1 MILSSFPKIISDWWW
16 NEATRNWPDFSKEKL
31 LNTIRG
37 EIVEQ
42 SDRFNKTRSFNSSSY
57 GARDLSVLSY
67 GNFFFARTWYAMTFA
82 LAEAFSYRNLGIPR
96 KGPLRILDLG
106 AGAGAS
112 GLASLSNLRK
122 WGVENPI
129 SLEAWDYSGKSLAT
143 LKSLHQAGME
153 LWPGTKITTVRKDL
167 ANDLPPMNSRLFD
180 LVLLGFSLNEILQ
193 KEEEGSRIEWLRQVS
208 QYLKPS
214 GLLVITEPAGE
225 LTCMNLQS
233 DSQKLTEEN
242 PKLHQHSP
250 YFNGSPCPF
259 LSQSSKYYSH
269 EVRKVVPNE
278 VIEKING
285 PLHLEIRE
293 VKFGLSILGRTAPLP
308 QPKGYELCRIVSPV
322 KKRKGTISFIGIGSD
337 GIEYRYEFQRRDL
350 NRDDT
355 KEILAFER
363 GDILDAAKGIIG
375 KDETHIRLSSSQDL
389 KPVFAPR
396 LGKTS

>member
-143 LKSLHQAGME
+143 LKSLHQAGM
-153 LWPGTKITTVRKDL
+153 
-167 ANDLPPMNSRLFD
+167 
-180 LVLLGFSLNEILQ
+180 
-193 KEEEGSRIEWLRQVS
+193 
-208 QYLKPS
+208 
-214 GLLVITEPAGE
+214 GL
-225 LTCMNLQS
+225 
-233 DSQKLTEEN
+233 
-242 PKLHQHSP
+242 
-250 YFNGSPCPF
+250 
-259 LSQSSKYYSH
+259 
-269 EVRKVVPNE
+269 
-278 VIEKING
+278 
-285 PLHLEIRE
+285 
-293 VKFGLSILGRTAPLP
+293 
-308 QPKGYELCRIVSPV
+308 
-322 KKRKGTISFIGIGSD
+322 
-337 GIEYRYEFQRRDL
+337 
-350 NRDDT
+350 
-355 KEILAFER
+355 
-363 GDILDAAKGIIG
+363 
-375 KDETHIRLSSSQDL
+375 
-389 KPVFAPR
+389 
-396 LGKTS
+396 